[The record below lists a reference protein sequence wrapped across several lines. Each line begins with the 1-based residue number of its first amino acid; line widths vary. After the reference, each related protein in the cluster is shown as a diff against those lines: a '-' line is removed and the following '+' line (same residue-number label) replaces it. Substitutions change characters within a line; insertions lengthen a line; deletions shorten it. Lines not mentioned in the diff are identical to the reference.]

1 MKLMNFISILKQS
14 IIALKANKLR
24 SILSLLGIVI
34 GVAAVVIILSLG
46 QGLKGLVT
54 NEVESF
60 GTDVLAIAVKL
71 PGANQMGTAISMVQ
85 GITVTTLK
93 HRDIDALKDK
103 GRFPYIEAV
112 TGQTFAQD
120 WANYRDKEKRIL
132 IYGCS
137 PDFLKVFR
145 IIDLDQ
151 GRFFNQSEDKSL
163 DKVAVLGSNLKE
175 DFFGQA
181 DPLGK
186 KIKVKGQSFKV
197 IGVLEPYGGVSFGGV
212 DMNNFLFIPLQTALK
227 EVLGIDYLTEIDVKV
242 SNESY
247 FPQARAEITRLLR
260 KNHNIIDP
268 EKDDFSITTMTEII
282 NQVNE
287 ISVILNLLLGFLA
300 AISLLVGGIGIM
312 NIMLVSV
319 TERTREIG
327 LRKSVGASK
336 KTILWQF
343 LIESLLITGLG
354 GLIGIFVGVGWSFL
368 TSLIIRSQALSNW
381 PIAISGLAIVLA
393 LFVSMVIGLIF
404 GIYPARKAAEL
415 SPIEALRKE

>member
-1 MKLMNFISILKQS
+1 MNFIFILKQS
-14 IIALKANKLR
+14 IIALRVNKLR

-71 PGANQMGTAISMVQ
+71 PGASQIGTAISMVQ

-103 GRFPYIEAV
+103 GRFPYIETV
-112 TGQTFAQD
+112 TGQAFAQD

-137 PDFLKVFR
+137 PDFLKVFQ

-163 DKVAVLGSNLKE
+163 AKVAVLGSNLKE
-175 DFFGQA
+175 DFFDQT
-181 DPLGK
+181 DPIGK
-186 KIKVKGQSFKV
+186 KIKVKGQNFKI

-242 SNESY
+242 SDESY

-260 KNHNIIDP
+260 KNHNITDP

-287 ISVILNLLLGFLA
+287 ISIILNLLLGFLA
-300 AISLLVGGIGIM
+300 AISLLVGGVGIM

-319 TERTREIG
+319 SERTKEIG
-327 LRKSVGASK
+327 LRKSIGATK
-336 KTILWQF
+336 KAILWQF
-343 LIESLLITGLG
+343 LIESLVITGLG
-354 GLIGIFVGVGWSFL
+354 GLIGIFIGVGWSFL
-368 TSLIIRSQALSNW
+368 VSLIIKSQILSNW
-381 PIAISGLAIVLA
+381 PVVISGLAIVLA

-404 GIYPARKAAEL
+404 GIYPARKAAKL
-415 SPIEALRKE
+415 NPIEALRRE